1 MARPLVLVLGR
12 RLGWDPGSHGQ
23 VSTAPEDGWRR
34 PRPDDSSFG
43 PSTPSSL
50 TRVSAH
56 YFQNGDLPLT
66 RMSAHYFQNGDL

>member
-12 RLGWDPGSHGQ
+12 RLGWDPGPRGQ
-23 VSTAPEDGWRR
+23 VSTPLEDGWRR

-43 PSTPSSL
+43 PPTPSSL

-56 YFQNGDLPLT
+56 YFQNGNFVIVEGGVATLALAA
-66 RMSAHYFQNGDL
+66 R